1 MQTHG
6 CVIARSPFA
15 LPKPVAAK
23 TSPGYT
29 GKVEMCC
36 RVFPDLDLFY
46 SCETFCKPV

>member
-23 TSPGYT
+23 ISPGYK
-29 GKVEMCC
+29 GKVEMC
-36 RVFPDLDLFY
+36 RGVLPGLDLFY
-46 SCETFCKPV
+46 SCETFCKPL